1 MKPYSEPAT
10 NTIYNMLFCDDL
22 SLFHA
27 TGDAAKEY
35 PWNILLS
42 AESSNE
48 DVEKV
53 MRDAKLESRLRL
65 LAANQL
71 KQRNV
76 NDLPKWLLG
85 VVVELGLEDGL
96 DVLAA
101 YKDGTARY
109 INYTGSMVIWE
120 AYTHQSMAITN
131 KLFEASE
138 NIVNQIGPWNQ
149 PRRPYPMQ
157 QNMRISFLC
166 TDALYFGEGPINVLF
181 NDPMAAPALQAAT
194 EFLQLVTS
202 KS

>member
-1 MKPYSEPAT
+1 M
-10 NTIYNMLFCDDL
+10 
-22 SLFHA
+22 
-27 TGDAAKEY
+27 
-35 PWNILLS
+35 
-42 AESSNE
+42 
-48 DVEKV
+48 
-53 MRDAKLESRLRL
+53 
-65 LAANQL
+65 
-71 KQRNV
+71 
-76 NDLPKWLLG
+76 
-85 VVVELGLEDGL
+85 VELGLEDGL

-120 AYTHQSMAITN
+120 AYIHQSMAITN